1 MLVAIATMIVGGAMT
16 ARVVSVHPDDSVQVA
31 IARMMEEHVGCV
43 AVCDESSLVGIFTE
57 RDVLRLASE
66 GMTFGEVRV
75 GDVMTRSPLTVS
87 TDVGIADA
95 ARLMGERRVRHL
107 PVVEGDMVVG
117 MLGIRDVMRMLVER
131 VWRDHDEAAHET
143 AGALLQRGS

>member
-1 MLVAIATMIVGGAMT
+1 MT
-16 ARVVSVHPDDSVQVA
+16 ARVVSVRPDDSVQVA
-31 IARMMEEHVGCV
+31 ISRMMEEHVGSV
-43 AVCDESSLVGIFTE
+43 AVCDQSSLVGIFTE

-66 GMTFGEVRV
+66 GTAFGEVRV

-87 TDVGIADA
+87 PDVSISDA

-143 AGALLQRGS
+143 AGALLQRGG